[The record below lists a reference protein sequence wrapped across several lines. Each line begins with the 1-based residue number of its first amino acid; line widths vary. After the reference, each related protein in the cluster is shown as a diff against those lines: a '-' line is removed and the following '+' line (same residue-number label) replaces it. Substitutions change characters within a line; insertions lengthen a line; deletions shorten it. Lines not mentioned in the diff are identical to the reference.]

1 MRLKST
7 ALGPNDGA
15 HRDQGP
21 EIIAS
26 VGIRWDWKAVPI
38 PPIEQIGGA
47 WPATGTPRPRSTAVW
62 SRFRAFVAL
71 TAAWRR
77 ASLSRHRRD
86 TPHPAR

>member
-38 PPIEQIGGA
+38 PPIE
-47 WPATGTPRPRSTAVW
+47 W
-62 SRFRAFVAL
+62 
-71 TAAWRR
+71 
-77 ASLSRHRRD
+77 H
-86 TPHPAR
+86 